1 MPTSPPP
8 PLRPLHRP
16 EALLIL
22 SLSSVALATQT
33 TWRSSTLL
41 HFTSRCLPLLLHLL
55 LPLPFP
61 SPPPFPLYL
70 QFLHSASVHLMF
82 SRAHKVD
89 KYVYTCTLTHSR
101 SHTHTHTLYTHVCAA
116 LYIQPVLLAETWS
129 LVLVLVLLV
138 LVLIVILVP
147 RLVCSALLCSLP
159 VLGWGSSRAT
169 HVRLKV
175 FSERLLLLPRR
186 RKPCGCLI
194 LSLRLRLSLNASP
207 SCSQDNGSL
216 CDIVTNDARRRPCR
230 LPNDQSGQSCHHTT
244 LHVALL
250 PLPHIQQAS

>member
-1 MPTSPPP
+1 MYTHVPS
-8 PLRPLHRP
+8 H
-16 EALLIL
+16 IL
-22 SLSSVALATQT
+22 
-33 TWRSSTLL
+33 
-41 HFTSRCLPLLLHLL
+41 
-55 LPLPFP
+55 
-61 SPPPFPLYL
+61 
-70 QFLHSASVHLMF
+70 
-82 SRAHKVD
+82 AHI
-89 KYVYTCTLTHSR
+89 
-101 SHTHTHTLYTHVCAA
+101 HTHTHRPYTHVCAA
-116 LYIQPVLLAETWS
+116 LYIQQQPELLAETWS

-147 RLVCSALLCSLP
+147 RLVCSALLCAACAG
-159 VLGWGSSRAT
+159 LGWGSSRAT

-194 LSLRLRLSLNASP
+194 LSLRLRLNLNASP

-244 LHVALL
+244 LHVA
-250 PLPHIQQAS
+250 PPPPNTYTKQANPVQPKHRKFR